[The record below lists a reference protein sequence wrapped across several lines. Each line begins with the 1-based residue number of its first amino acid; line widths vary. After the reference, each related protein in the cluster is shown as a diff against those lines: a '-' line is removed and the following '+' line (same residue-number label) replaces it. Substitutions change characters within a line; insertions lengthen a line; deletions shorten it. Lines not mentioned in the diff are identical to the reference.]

1 MNLQNLTGT
10 AKALVADDKGLL
22 AMDESNPTCN
32 KRFAKLDIPQ
42 TVEARR
48 AYRELIVTTPGLGEC
63 ISGAILYD
71 ETIRQQKKD
80 GTPFLKVLTDA
91 GIIPGIKV
99 DTGAKDLAAHPG
111 EKITE
116 GLDGL
121 RDRLKEYLQM
131 GARFAKWRAVIAI
144 GDGIPSRSCI
154 QANAHAL
161 ARYATLCQEVGLVPI
176 VEPEVLMDGGHTLE
190 RCGEVTEDVLRTV
203 FHQLNSQRV
212 MLEGM
217 ILKPN
222 MVLPGL
228 TCPLQEEVKEVAIGE
243 QQYQVRLTDRKQD
256 ELEDVQEVADA
267 TVRCLLRAVPAAVPG
282 IAFLS
287 GGQSAELASARLN
300 AMNVRFKLRLPWALA
315 FSFARAIQQPA
326 LEIWQG
332 KEAHVSAAQQALVH
346 RARCNRAARRGE
358 YKATMERI

>member
-1 MNLQNLTGT
+1 M
-10 AKALVADDKGLL
+10 L

-32 KRFAKLDIPQ
+32 KRFARLGIPQ
-42 TVEARR
+42 TEEARR

-71 ETIRQQKKD
+71 ETIRQHKKD
-80 GTPFLKVLTDA
+80 GTPFVEALTDA

-99 DTGAKDLAAHPG
+99 DAGAKEMAGHTG

-121 RDRLKEYLQM
+121 RDRLAEYSRM
-131 GARFAKWRAVIAI
+131 GARFAKWRAVVAV
-144 GDGIPSRSCI
+144 GDGIPSRGCI
-154 QANAHAL
+154 EANANAL
-161 ARYATLCQEVGLVPI
+161 ARYAALCQEAGLVPV
-176 VEPEVLMDGGHTLE
+176 VEPEVLMDGDHTLE
-190 RCGEVTEDVLRTV
+190 RCSDVTEEVLRAV
-203 FHQLNSQRV
+203 FDQLHIQGV

-228 TCPLQEEVKEVAIGE
+228 ICPRQK
-243 QQYQVRLTDRKQD
+243 
-256 ELEDVQEVADA
+256 DVNEVADA

-326 LEIWQG
+326 LEIWLG
-332 KEAHVSAAQQALVH
+332 DEAHVPAAQKALYH
-346 RARCNRAARRGE
+346 RAMCNRAARRGQ
-358 YKATMERI
+358 YSAAMERISA